1 MYPKPYVDFLVHFH
15 GLRDY
20 FECHEIL
27 EEHWK
32 SVPKNEPKNHWVG
45 LIQIAVSLYHH
56 RRKNYPGA
64 LRMMQSAVRIIES
77 EQPEIEALGLD
88 SELLQAIL
96 QKRVEEIEN
105 KQPYESFNLPIK
117 DQLLIILCKQEC
129 EKVGCSYGLPSDL
142 TNDFLLHKH
151 TLRDRQEVINER
163 LVQKNL
169 RKKKREG

>member
-32 SVPKNEPKNHWVG
+32 SIPNHDPKKHWVG
-45 LIQIAVSLYHH
+45 LIQIAVSLYHQ
-56 RRKNYPGA
+56 RRQNYSGA
-64 LRMMQSAVRIIES
+64 LRMMRSALLIIET
-77 EQPEIEALGLD
+77 EQNEIEALGLD
-88 SELLQAIL
+88 ANQLQEQL
-96 QKRVEEIEN
+96 SKRVKDIEN

-117 DQLLIILCKQEC
+117 DKRLITLCEAEC
-129 EKVGCSYGLPSDL
+129 KNIGCTYGLPSDL
-142 TNDFLLHKH
+142 KNEFLLHKH
-151 TLRDRQEVINER
+151 TLRDRQEVIDER
-163 LVQKNL
+163 LAQKNL